1 MAKLDLCPPTLP
13 KWFETI
19 TKPNLTLKEPKTMT
33 LGQRKRKEN
42 KNMKSIYEAMA
53 IFVNL

>member
-1 MAKLDLCPPTLP
+1 MAYAIFTLP

-19 TKPNLTLKEPKTMT
+19 TKLNLTHNEPKLMT

-42 KNMKSIYEAMA
+42 KNMKFTYEAMA